1 MKTNEFKKDLVKDAE
16 INVVNA
22 SISFEKITFYPKEAD
37 FSDNEFVKIIAS
49 NAVNTANGYY
59 DLIKKNFSANKA
71 DLSPEAHIEMYLAL
85 AGLTCEIYL
94 KSIIYNEFKHNGK
107 KYIEH
112 NLKNL
117 FDKLPDIHKSRITNK
132 IPNILEDLQTVS
144 KVFEELR
151 YDFELNHIDGN
162 YFVLF
167 DLMEELSVISNN
179 YPKQSVSSLRYAN
192 GVLRIE

>member
-1 MKTNEFKKDLVKDAE
+1 MKSNEFKKDLVKDAE

-22 SISFEKITFYPKEAD
+22 SISFKKINFYPKEAD

-107 KYIEH
+107 KYFEH

-167 DLMEELSVISNN
+167 DLMEELSAISNN

>member
-132 IPNILEDLQTVS
+132 IPN
-144 KVFEELR
+144 
-151 YDFELNHIDGN
+151 N
-162 YFVLF
+162 
-167 DLMEELSVISNN
+167 
-179 YPKQSVSSLRYAN
+179 
-192 GVLRIE
+192 

>member
-1 MKTNEFKKDLVKDAE
+1 M
-16 INVVNA
+16 
-22 SISFEKITFYPKEAD
+22 
-37 FSDNEFVKIIAS
+37 KIIAS

-107 KYIEH
+107 KYFEH

-167 DLMEELSVISNN
+167 DLMEELSAISNN

>member
-179 YPKQSVSSLRYAN
+179 YPEQSVSSLRYAN

>member
-192 GVLRIE
+192 GVLRLE

>member
-1 MKTNEFKKDLVKDAE
+1 MKSNEFKKDLIKDAE

-22 SISFEKITFYPKEAD
+22 SISFKKLNFYPKEAD